1 MIYTIIHVL
10 DNHDYVADVQLL
22 NKLTLA
28 ANIQFVL
35 EKLYCQ

>member
-1 MIYTIIHVL
+1 MMYIIIHVL

-35 EKLYCQ
+35 EKLCCQ

>member
-1 MIYTIIHVL
+1 MMYIIIHVL

-35 EKLYCQ
+35 